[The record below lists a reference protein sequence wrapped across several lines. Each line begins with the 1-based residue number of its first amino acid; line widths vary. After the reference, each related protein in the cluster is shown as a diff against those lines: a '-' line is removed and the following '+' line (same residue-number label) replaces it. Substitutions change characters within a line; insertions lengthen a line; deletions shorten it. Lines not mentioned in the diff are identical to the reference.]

1 MRITVPR
8 DGRITL
14 LSRITG
20 TRQVHH
26 SLAVGR
32 GTLVFV
38 QPLGMI
44 QREKAAPLS
53 PQHTVQQSQIPFPP
67 FFMAVPTVSFG
78 HRSPIRI
85 QRFRAVAPPS
95 IETVAEEFPVGI
107 FPIARPGQ
115 GIESVIHRTGQHKAT
130 PLKVF
135 RLGAVRRV
143 GPNGHH
149 QLGIP
154 RMYGICQRTWV
165 GIVFTVH
172 LHVPPLSAR
181 PIIPI
186 LHDDIQRHLPPT
198 VFLHDVHKLL
208 RMSIAFLR
216 LNVTENIPGH
226 HRRLSRQLAVLG
238 HDAIHRRSF
247 HEIIIHLFG
256 GFQFHETAFRP
267 VLELHPATRIEQQA
281 VAGRGVQHRYHLFQV
296 MLAQVHRLAPQVE
309 EIFHVASQTIKRL
322 AFRPAEMIPEL
333 PSPPHRVAAKH
344 VHHFLLSVGRFL
356 DSPAIRVV
364 NDVFHIRLLR
374 LARHVLTLGKQ
385 NLSRAGIL
393 ISKGTSVQI
402 HPHFQ
407 AVRLQR
413 KPP

>member
-1 MRITVPR
+1 
-8 DGRITL
+8 
-14 LSRITG
+14 
-20 TRQVHH
+20 
-26 SLAVGR
+26 
-32 GTLVFV
+32 
-38 QPLGMI
+38 
-44 QREKAAPLS
+44 
-53 PQHTVQQSQIPFPP
+53 
-67 FFMAVPTVSFG
+67 
-78 HRSPIRI
+78 
-85 QRFRAVAPPS
+85 
-95 IETVAEEFPVGI
+95 
-107 FPIARPGQ
+107 
-115 GIESVIHRTGQHKAT
+115 
-130 PLKVF
+130 
-135 RLGAVRRV
+135 
-143 GPNGHH
+143 
-149 QLGIP
+149 
-154 RMYGICQRTWV
+154 MYGICQRTRV

-181 PIIPI
+181 PIVPI

-208 RMSIAFLR
+208 RMGIAFLR

-247 HEIIIHLFG
+247 HEIIIHLLG

-267 VLELHPATRIEQQA
+267 VLELHPAARIEQQA
-281 VAGRGVQHRYHLFQV
+281 VTGRGVQHRYHLFQV

-333 PSPPHRVAAKH
+333 PSPPHRVATKH

-393 ISKGTSVQI
+393 ISKGTSIQI